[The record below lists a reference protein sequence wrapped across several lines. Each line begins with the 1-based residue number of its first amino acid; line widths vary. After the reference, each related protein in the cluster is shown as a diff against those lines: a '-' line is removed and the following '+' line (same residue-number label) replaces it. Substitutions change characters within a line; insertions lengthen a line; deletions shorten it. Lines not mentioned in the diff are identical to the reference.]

1 VNIILV
7 TAGPEIIFH
16 EGYGTLKNLGIGLCE
31 QLTSVLIALVLNIY
45 KNTNIKY
52 FFD

>member
-31 QLTSVLIALVLNIY
+31 QLTSVLIALVLNI
-45 KNTNIKY
+45 
-52 FFD
+52 